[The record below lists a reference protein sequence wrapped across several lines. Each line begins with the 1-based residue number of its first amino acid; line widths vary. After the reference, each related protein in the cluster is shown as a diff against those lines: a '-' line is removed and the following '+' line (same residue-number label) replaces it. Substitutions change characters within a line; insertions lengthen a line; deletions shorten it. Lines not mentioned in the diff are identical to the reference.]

1 MLRIN
6 IVTIFPEFFAAPL
19 SLSIPAKAAAAGAVE
34 YHVVDLRAFTHDRH
48 RTVDDYPY
56 GGGPGMVMKP
66 EPIGR
71 AIDAIRAA
79 RGDLAAVILMT
90 PQGRRFDQGEAERI
104 SRLDRIAIVC
114 GRYEGVDE
122 RIAATLVTDEL
133 SIGDYV
139 LTGGELPALVV
150 LDAVVRLVPGV
161 VGDAASVTADSFGGG
176 LLDYPHYTRPA
187 VWRGE
192 AVPEVLL
199 SGHHAEIDKWR
210 RRERLRRTLTR
221 RPDLLAAADLDAAD
235 RTWLDA
241 WREELKDGRPPAA
254 AEENGD
260 EGD

>member
-1 MLRIN
+1 MRSVDV
-6 IVTIFPEFFAAPL
+6 VTIFPQLIDAAL
-19 SLSIPAKAAAAGAVE
+19 ADGVVARAREAGLVE
-34 YHVVDLRAFTHDRH
+34 MRAWDLRAFTDDRH
-48 RTVDDYPY
+48 RSVDDEAF

-66 EPIGR
+66 EPIAR
-71 AIDAIRAA
+71 AVEAIREA
-79 RGDLAAVILMT
+79 RGQIDAVILMT
-90 PQGRRFDQGEAERI
+90 PQGRRFDQAEAERI

-199 SGHHAEIDKWR
+199 SGHHAEIEKWR
-210 RRERLRRTLTR
+210 RRERLRRTLAR
-221 RPDLLAAADLDAAD
+221 RPDLLAGADLDAAD
-235 RTWLDA
+235 RKFLDA
-241 WREELKDGRPPAA
+241 WREELRDWRPPAA